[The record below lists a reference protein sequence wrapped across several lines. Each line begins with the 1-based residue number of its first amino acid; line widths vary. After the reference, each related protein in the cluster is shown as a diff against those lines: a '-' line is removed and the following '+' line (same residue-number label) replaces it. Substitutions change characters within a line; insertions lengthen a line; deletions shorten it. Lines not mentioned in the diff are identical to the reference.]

1 MSKRIKWYF
10 DFISPFSYLQL
21 KRLEQARAPF
31 EIEMIPVLFAGLL
44 KKWGHKG
51 PAEIEP
57 KRLDTY
63 TFCQWYAD
71 THDIPFQVPQA
82 HPFNPLSYLRLCIA
96 LGSTPRNIHDI
107 FNFLWGECPPVH
119 QAEAIQGLAK
129 RLGVAHLD
137 QLLSDPKVKTEL
149 ISNTESAIEDGVY
162 GVPTFVIDE
171 QRFWGLDQMDMM
183 LDFLERGMMIDAGEY
198 ARLTKLPYGSQRS

>member
-21 KRLEQARAPF
+21 KRLEQAKHSF

-96 LGSTPRNIHDI
+96 LGSTPQGIHDI

-119 QAEAIQGLAK
+119 QTEAIQGLAK
-129 RLGVAHLD
+129 RLGVTNLD
-137 QLLSDPKVKTEL
+137 QLLSDPNVKTEL

-183 LDFLERGMMIDAGEY
+183 LDFLERGTMIDAGEY

>member
-1 MSKRIKWYF
+1 
-10 DFISPFSYLQL
+10 
-21 KRLEQARAPF
+21 
-31 EIEMIPVLFAGLL
+31 MIPVLFAGLL

-71 THDIPFQVPQA
+71 THDIPFQMPQA

-96 LGSTPRNIHDI
+96 LGSTPQGIHDI

-119 QAEAIQGLAK
+119 QTEAIQGLAK
-129 RLGVAHLD
+129 RLGVTNLD

-183 LDFLERGMMIDAGEY
+183 LDFLERGTMIDAGEY